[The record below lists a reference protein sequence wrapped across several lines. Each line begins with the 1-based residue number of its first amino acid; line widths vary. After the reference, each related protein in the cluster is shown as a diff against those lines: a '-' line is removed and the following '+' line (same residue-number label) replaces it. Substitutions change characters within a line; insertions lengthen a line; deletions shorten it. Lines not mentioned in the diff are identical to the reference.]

1 MYPSNSSALV
11 VGERVSKPADG
22 HVPMG
27 AVINKLRE
35 WKFSFRRQCDRTNMW
50 RNGAQ
55 RVFVPMK
62 DLIPCA
68 WVRSQFRQLDMPEA
82 EIEAF
87 IGSSR
92 V

>member
-1 MYPSNSSALV
+1 
-11 VGERVSKPADG
+11 
-22 HVPMG
+22 
-27 AVINKLRE
+27 
-35 WKFSFRRQCDRTNMW
+35 MW
-50 RNGAQ
+50 RNGTQ

-87 IGSSR
+87 IGTSR